1 MSRPCLPRCVQ
12 VISHQ
17 RPGSAATSRPYVF
30 TSLAQIA
37 KAVADFDG
45 SLQHIEV
52 LVSRLQAQPWSQIC
66 GPGMAPLDSA
76 RMHLMIAYTVNA
88 LFWMY
93 LRTQGVDVHDHPVR
107 AELERVKKA
116 LRKVKEAE
124 KEAEAK
130 ASAAALAHAE
140 QADGGAGAQRQIA
153 LNKAAAHR
161 FVMAALS
168 GAPASSPMEVDA
180 ASGEESGAAG
190 EASSAERRGE
200 AVDTADRRGRVAM
213 SSVPAE
219 VADDLAA
226 ASASASAAASA
237 ARKAEK
243 VRVQKQLPKEADALQ
258 KQRKRYRVRCS
269 VVAHACCLCVSVCRS
284 CPHAC

>member
-1 MSRPCLPRCVQ
+1 MATS
-12 VISHQ
+12 
-17 RPGSAATSRPYVF
+17 SAAALDVSALPPEVCASEIPSAPALRCRFTSVCI

-93 LRTQGVDVHDHPVR
+93 LRTQVVDVHDHPVR

-124 KEAEAK
+124 KEA
-130 ASAAALAHAE
+130 
-140 QADGGAGAQRQIA
+140 AGI
-153 LNKAAAHR
+153 
-161 FVMAALS
+161 
-168 GAPASSPMEVDA
+168 
-180 ASGEESGAAG
+180 
-190 EASSAERRGE
+190 
-200 AVDTADRRGRVAM
+200 T
-213 SSVPAE
+213 
-219 VADDLAA
+219 
-226 ASASASAAASA
+226 
-237 ARKAEK
+237 
-243 VRVQKQLPKEADALQ
+243 
-258 KQRKRYRVRCS
+258 
-269 VVAHACCLCVSVCRS
+269 
-284 CPHAC
+284 